1 MTDSSLIPV
10 SYDGQEVRVVE
21 INGEPK
27 DMATATTT
35 RLALWRTE
43 RGFTLRDLEGLSGFT
58 TGYLSQVERGLR
70 RMSPEAKVRLA
81 RAVGAE
87 VRDLFEPAPDT
98 AERGFAGRRPEA
110 RPPGRPVV
118 AEAVS

>member
-1 MTDSSLIPV
+1 
-10 SYDGQEVRVVE
+10 
-21 INGEPK
+21 
-27 DMATATTT
+27 MATATTP
-35 RLALWRTE
+35 RLALWRPE

-87 VRDLFEPAPDT
+87 VRDLFEP
-98 AERGFAGRRPEA
+98 
-110 RPPGRPVV
+110 
-118 AEAVS
+118 EAVAA